1 METTTGTNPH
11 PPQCDNDKVEVNI
24 HNDNTEQN
32 IPTEKELGCGIVN
45 KNESELGN
53 LESGVVTTEDIVTT
67 EETEDDT
74 QGGGSLE
81 SEDSSEGTVVTKV
94 KYRTWQNT
102 SSDSWESGNVISPVE
117 AEELENDALE
127 REKHDSMRE
136 GEDGGERGGSS
147 EELPRPESLNLS
159 QSLQHYEK
167 KRSQSDGV
175 AIECYNNLANVPTG
189 KKDPEFDNI
198 EETMLSKSM
207 PQGVVI
213 KKGELFEF
221 VADDLQ
227 EKIRQSSPLP
237 KTESSGLSSRTS
249 SCRSIASISSG
260 NSSAMGASLTS
271 EMSRSPS
278 SQFPHSPID
287 IPPIDPMAVMELEMA
302 AKRVADN
309 VDLLMGNLRSNLHKM
324 SAITVGCL
332 DAYKKSV
339 DTTCDSVDSSIKSM
353 YALMAK
359 CEELS
364 KSMQPVYQLGNQI
377 KEIKRLLDRFESQLS
392 EKGGKTKTG

>member
-1 METTTGTNPH
+1 MENTTPTTGTNPH
-11 PPQCDNDKVEVNI
+11 PFQCDND
-24 HNDNTEQN
+24 NTEHN
-32 IPTEKELGCGIVN
+32 ISTEKELGCGIVN
-45 KNESELGN
+45 KNESKLDN
-53 LESGVVTTEDIVTT
+53 LESGVVTT

-102 SSDSWESGNVISPVE
+102 SSESWESGNVISPVE

-127 REKHDSMRE
+127 REKHDSMYE
-136 GEDGGERGGSS
+136 GEDGGERGGST
-147 EELPRPESLNLS
+147 EELSRPESLNLS
-159 QSLQHYEK
+159 RSLQNYEK

-189 KKDPEFDNI
+189 KRDPEFDNI

-237 KTESSGLSSRTS
+237 KT
-249 SCRSIASISSG
+249 
-260 NSSAMGASLTS
+260 
-271 EMSRSPS
+271 
-278 SQFPHSPID
+278 
-287 IPPIDPMAVMELEMA
+287 
-302 AKRVADN
+302 
-309 VDLLMGNLRSNLHKM
+309 
-324 SAITVGCL
+324 
-332 DAYKKSV
+332 
-339 DTTCDSVDSSIKSM
+339 
-353 YALMAK
+353 
-359 CEELS
+359 
-364 KSMQPVYQLGNQI
+364 
-377 KEIKRLLDRFESQLS
+377 
-392 EKGGKTKTG
+392 GKLICVKL

>member
-1 METTTGTNPH
+1 MNKTFDPKMETTSASNSFDSRN
-11 PPQCDNDKVEVNI
+11 DNDNMIKEAGGL
-24 HNDNTEQN
+24 
-32 IPTEKELGCGIVN
+32 PPEKELGLDNANKSESKNNSEARVVN
-45 KNESELGN
+45 A
-53 LESGVVTTEDIVTT
+53 
-67 EETEDDT
+67 EETEEDT

-102 SSDSWESGNVISPVE
+102 SSESWESGNVISNSPVE

-127 REKHDSMRE
+127 REINE
-136 GEDGGERGGSS
+136 AGEDGGEKGGSM
-147 EELPRPESLNLS
+147 EELSRPENLNLPR
-159 QSLQHYEK
+159 SLQHYEK

-175 AIECYNNLANVPTG
+175 AVECYNNLANIPTG
-189 KKDPEFDNI
+189 RKDPEFDNI

-207 PQGVVI
+207 PQGVVT

-221 VADDLQ
+221 VANDLQ

-260 NSSAMGASLTS
+260 NSSAMGTSLTS

-392 EKGGKTKTG
+392 EKAGKTKSG

>member
-11 PPQCDNDKVEVNI
+11 PSQCDNDNNI
-24 HNDNTEQN
+24 EQN
-32 IPTEKELGCGIVN
+32 IPTEKELGCDFAN
-45 KNESELGN
+45 KNDPDGN
-53 LESGVVTTEDIVTT
+53 NMESGVVTT

-127 REKHDSMRE
+127 REKHDSMHE
-136 GEDGGERGGSS
+136 EEDGGERGGSA

-159 QSLQHYEK
+159 RSLQHYEK

-237 KTESSGLSSRTS
+237 KTGIFI
-249 SCRSIASISSG
+249 C
-260 NSSAMGASLTS
+260 
-271 EMSRSPS
+271 
-278 SQFPHSPID
+278 
-287 IPPIDPMAVMELEMA
+287 VML
-302 AKRVADN
+302 
-309 VDLLMGNLRSNLHKM
+309 
-324 SAITVGCL
+324 
-332 DAYKKSV
+332 
-339 DTTCDSVDSSIKSM
+339 
-353 YALMAK
+353 
-359 CEELS
+359 
-364 KSMQPVYQLGNQI
+364 
-377 KEIKRLLDRFESQLS
+377 
-392 EKGGKTKTG
+392 

>member
-1 METTTGTNPH
+1 MENSTMADQQHTSHSEDGTQNRPQHESAEIRASGVSKESNLQNKEVGVHENRLSSEDNPH
-11 PPQCDNDKVEVNI
+11 KDGEEDPQE
-24 HNDNTEQN
+24 
-32 IPTEKELGCGIVN
+32 
-45 KNESELGN
+45 
-53 LESGVVTTEDIVTT
+53 
-67 EETEDDT
+67 
-74 QGGGSLE
+74 GGSGE

-102 SSDSWESGNVISPVE
+102 SSESWESGNPISPVE
-117 AEELENDALE
+117 AEELEKEALGGPSQE
-127 REKHDSMRE
+127 E
-136 GEDGGERGGSS
+136 GTEDEASNSS
-147 EELPRPESLNLS
+147 LPRPESLNLPRP
-159 QSLQHYEK
+159 LQQYEK
-167 KRSQSDGV
+167 KRSRSDGV
-175 AIECYNNLANVPTG
+175 AIECYNHLANIPD
-189 KKDPEFDNI
+189 KKDSEFENI

-207 PQGVVI
+207 PHGVVM

-249 SCRSIASISSG
+249 SSRSIASISSG
-260 NSSAMGASLTS
+260 NSSAMGTSMAS

-278 SQFPHSPID
+278 THFQNSPID

-309 VDLLMGNLRSNLHKM
+309 VDLLMGNLKSNLHKM

-339 DTTCDSVDSSIKSM
+339 DATCDSVDSSIKSM

-364 KSMQPVYQLGNQI
+364 KSMQPVYQLANQI

-392 EKGGKTKTG
+392 EKASKTKSG

>member
-11 PPQCDNDKVEVNI
+11 PSQCDNDNI
-24 HNDNTEQN
+24 EQN
-32 IPTEKELGCGIVN
+32 IPTEKELGCDFAN
-45 KNESELGN
+45 KNDTDGN
-53 LESGVVTTEDIVTT
+53 NMESGVVTT

-127 REKHDSMRE
+127 REKHDSMHE
-136 GEDGGERGGSS
+136 GEDGGERGGSA

-159 QSLQHYEK
+159 RSLQHYEK

-175 AIECYNNLANVPTG
+175 AIECYNNLANMPSG

-237 KTESSGLSSRTS
+237 KTGIFI
-249 SCRSIASISSG
+249 C
-260 NSSAMGASLTS
+260 
-271 EMSRSPS
+271 
-278 SQFPHSPID
+278 
-287 IPPIDPMAVMELEMA
+287 VML
-302 AKRVADN
+302 
-309 VDLLMGNLRSNLHKM
+309 
-324 SAITVGCL
+324 
-332 DAYKKSV
+332 
-339 DTTCDSVDSSIKSM
+339 
-353 YALMAK
+353 
-359 CEELS
+359 
-364 KSMQPVYQLGNQI
+364 
-377 KEIKRLLDRFESQLS
+377 
-392 EKGGKTKTG
+392 

>member
-1 METTTGTNPH
+1 METTPASNSLASRN
-11 PPQCDNDKVEVNI
+11 DNDNMIKGAGGL
-24 HNDNTEQN
+24 
-32 IPTEKELGCGIVN
+32 PPKKLGLENAN
-45 KNESELGN
+45 KSESEGN
-53 LESGVVTTEDIVTT
+53 HSEAGVVTA
-67 EETEDDT
+67 EETEEDT

-102 SSDSWESGNVISPVE
+102 SSESWESGNVISPVE

-127 REKHDSMRE
+127 REIHE
-136 GEDGGERGGSS
+136 AGEDGGEKGGSM
-147 EELPRPESLNLS
+147 EELSRPENLNLPR
-159 QSLQHYEK
+159 SLQHYEK

-175 AIECYNNLANVPTG
+175 AIECYNNLANIPTG

-207 PQGVVI
+207 PQGVVT

-221 VADDLQ
+221 VANDLQ

-260 NSSAMGASLTS
+260 NSSAMGTSLTS

-392 EKGGKTKTG
+392 EKAGKTKSG